1 MPQRLLR
8 LLPAALVVAGLLAC
22 VAGLLLQRM
31 WLALPWPRLL
41 DQLVMGALALTA
53 AWPLRRWGRL
63 SWAAGVWNVCST
75 LHWTNRSRQNCCAL
89 QRL

>member
-41 DQLVMGALALTA
+41 DQLVMGALALGRIPYEKWLKFVWKLMLLFLLLTGLLLVLA
-53 AWPLRRWGRL
+53 AAL
-63 SWAAGVWNVCST
+63 S
-75 LHWTNRSRQNCCAL
+75 
-89 QRL
+89 